1 MAEHLAR
8 KRKNVKRKTKFINIV
23 TFLGHQQFT
32 FWFISFQPL
41 PLPTTHAKYIH
52 VYMLSV
58 LGFYW
63 GMGFF
68 NFFEIIYSFVPALF
82 M

>member
-1 MAEHLAR
+1 MAVLTNRYTHNATSKSGQLL
-8 KRKNVKRKTKFINIV
+8 I
-23 TFLGHQQFT
+23 

-41 PLPTTHAKYIH
+41 PLPTTRAKYIH
-52 VYMLSV
+52 VSMLSV

-68 NFFEIIYSFVPALF
+68 NSFEIIYSFVPALF

>member
-1 MAEHLAR
+1 MVEHLVR
-8 KRKNVKRKTKFINIV
+8 KRKKCKEENKIHQYCH
-23 TFLGHQQFT
+23 LPGHQQLT
-32 FWFISFQPL
+32 IWYISFQPL
-41 PLPTTHAKYIH
+41 PLPTTHTKYIH
-52 VYMLSV
+52 VYILSV

-63 GMGFF
+63 GLGFF